1 MAIAAR
7 QRIFNAIFPPE
18 ESPFLSG
25 AGKLETLPGEQQRL
39 WDVVTRALK
48 PTFTLPPLEQ
58 GIINN
63 GTPVKYGR

>member
-1 MAIAAR
+1 MAVASR

-25 AGKLETLPGEQQRL
+25 AVKPEKLPGEQQRL

-48 PTFTLPPLEQ
+48 PTFTLPPPEQ
-58 GIINN
+58 DIINDS
-63 GTPVKYGR
+63 TSR